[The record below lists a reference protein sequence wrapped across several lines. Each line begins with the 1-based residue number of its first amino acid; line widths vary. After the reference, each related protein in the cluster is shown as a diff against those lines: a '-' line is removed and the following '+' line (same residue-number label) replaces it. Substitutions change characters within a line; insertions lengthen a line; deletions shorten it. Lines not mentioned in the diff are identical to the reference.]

1 MISWKVWELQ
11 VGGTLASCIW
21 RETSRIEC
29 TTALVTFFFSPC
41 CQRVDGGAEDMSQR
55 ICPEDMFLLTKLYKK
70 QLIKIRTTLRISHGH
85 VSWCAEHQRRSC
97 EIRVC
102 SGISSSF
109 AKKQDKHVGLVQLRS
124 DSKRT
129 MEIET
134 YAATTEL
141 PNHNHTDIRTF
152 VA

>member
-1 MISWKVWELQ
+1 LRVES
-11 VGGTLASCIW
+11 GGKL
-21 RETSRIEC
+21 RESN
-29 TTALVTFFFSPC
+29 AFLHSLPVFFSPC

-55 ICPEDMFLLTKLYKK
+55 ICPEDMFLLTKLYQK

-85 VSWCAEHQRRSC
+85 VCWCAEHQRRSC
-97 EIRVC
+97 EIRAC
-102 SGISSSF
+102 SGISSSY
-109 AKKQDKHVGLVQLRS
+109 AKKQDKKVGLVHLRS

-129 MEIET
+129 MEIES